1 MARKTIEYKG
11 EFKVDVKFS
20 MTSDENINEE
30 TIEKVKQILQNDTFE
45 EIQNALNYW
54 FNDDGVDNLEVNCE
68 EIDNQIRTYES

>member
-1 MARKTIEYKG
+1 MARKTIEYRG

-20 MTSDENINEE
+20 MTSDENINDE

-45 EIQNALNYW
+45 EIQNGLNYW

-68 EIDNQIRTYES
+68 EIDNQIRTYEC